1 MFTFGAGSCGQLG
14 HDSMNDGDLPNP
26 GIEPRSSALQV
37 DALTSEPPGKPRGR
51 VNLRLVGEI
60 LGSGLI
66 VLKYLLDEKETSQ
79 LSFEFMDLK
88 LRRWI

>member
-1 MFTFGAGSCGQLG
+1 MFLA
-14 HDSMNDGDLPNP
+14 N
-26 GIEPRSSALQV
+26 
-37 DALTSEPPGKPRGR
+37 PRGR

-79 LSFEFMDLK
+79 LSVDFMDL
-88 LRRWI
+88 